1 MTRYEEN
8 KIVVDEAIKR
18 AKHNPI
24 GTYEEMVIFQ
34 LGIIATMLAD
44 ISKSLAIF
52 ADKVEAEPQESEG
65 QP

>member
-18 AKHNPI
+18 AEHNPI
-24 GTYEEMVIFQ
+24 GTYEEIVTFQ

-52 ADKVEAEPQESEG
+52 ADKVEVELHESED

>member
-8 KIVVDEAIKR
+8 TIVIDEAIKR
-18 AKHNPI
+18 AEYNPI

-52 ADKVEAEPQESEG
+52 ADKVEVEAQERSEKE
-65 QP
+65 

>member
-18 AKHNPI
+18 AEHNPI